1 MARDYLIV
9 KVARLSF
16 RTLVAKQSLEFV
28 YASTVSQSSKRG
40 RRLQQATI
48 GAAAKIVS

>member
-9 KVARLSF
+9 RSASLSF
-16 RTLVAKQSLEFV
+16 RTLVAKQSLESAC
-28 YASTVSQSSKRG
+28 ASAARQKSKSARP
-40 RRLQQATI
+40 LQAAII